1 MSILKVLNHFKKGN
15 VKKKVGIILLDTITL
30 LAATGCVNISEAES
44 FSKQQL
50 EQKYGI
56 EFDVEL
62 TEVGANEY
70 IVIANPSSDTTMHF
84 SADVEKHGNYL
95 YDRYIPAKLGRD
107 AEELIAEETSNTFN
121 NYEYYVNISGKNL
134 ETSNIN
140 YTIDDYIKDMPDESI
155 VITIIVEE
163 NEFKS
168 RSQEYF
174 VDYANSIASS
184 YPTWNGAFAIYCVSP
199 DIITELTSLKKTKAL
214 QDNGFK
220 TSFYNK
226 DHFIL
231 NYKDGMVYY
240 NRSYIY

>member
-50 EQKYGI
+50 EKKYGI

-95 YDRYIPAKLGRD
+95 YDRYIP
-107 AEELIAEETSNTFN
+107 
-121 NYEYYVNISGKNL
+121 
-134 ETSNIN
+134 
-140 YTIDDYIKDMPDESI
+140 
-155 VITIIVEE
+155 
-163 NEFKS
+163 
-168 RSQEYF
+168 
-174 VDYANSIASS
+174 
-184 YPTWNGAFAIYCVSP
+184 
-199 DIITELTSLKKTKAL
+199 
-214 QDNGFK
+214 
-220 TSFYNK
+220 
-226 DHFIL
+226 
-231 NYKDGMVYY
+231 
-240 NRSYIY
+240 